1 MKYFVKFFVVTFF
14 LLICTHTFAEQ
25 KIVVLDLTYV
35 LNKSKAGKDAQ
46 EFLKKTFNENTKKFS
61 DIDEALKKEE
71 SDLLAK
77 KATLNKEEYTEK
89 MNSLRKRSIDYQ
101 SERRAAIDKL
111 TTQRAKARETLIN
124 KIDPILKVY
133 IKENNISLVAD
144 RKFILGGAPD
154 YDITKIIVERLNK
167 EFPSLIYQLL
177 LIEFFCYLLLL
188 QYHYY
193 HQYGYYY

>member
-35 LNKSKAGKDAQ
+35 LNNSKAGKDAQ

-61 DIDEALKKEE
+61 DIEKALKKEE

-77 KATLNKEEYTEK
+77 KATLNKEEYTKK

-133 IKENNISLVAD
+133 IKENNISLVTD
-144 RKFILGGAPD
+144 RKFILGGHPD
-154 YDITKIIVERLNK
+154 YDITKIIVEKLNK
-167 EFPSLIYQLL
+167 ELSSLNLK
-177 LIEFFCYLLLL
+177 
-188 QYHYY
+188 
-193 HQYGYYY
+193 